1 MVAAGSA
8 IGASQSDSTGPVL
21 AFVGAILVALVTWY
35 ATDRRQRT
43 ALAERERLE
52 LQLAHQRHLHDVADL
67 REVLSNTL
75 SAAEETFVLMERVV
89 KALAKDPPTAKA
101 RPGTAEKTDE
111 LLGAMRKS
119 HRDLIVRF
127 PRDDET
133 LAAHGKLLDAF
144 NAARLTLTPDGIEEF
159 AIHKSE
165 ASDALRELVETAQRS
180 HDIASAR
187 PSVA

>member
-1 MVAAGSA
+1 VVAAGSA

-43 ALAERERLE
+43 ALAAERERLA
-52 LQLAHQRHLHDVADL
+52 LQLSHQRHLHDVADL
-67 REVLSNTL
+67 REVLSDTL

-89 KALAKDPPTAKA
+89 NALAKGPPAANA
-101 RPGTAEKTDE
+101 RPGTVDKTDE

-127 PRDDET
+127 PRDDAT
-133 LAAHGKLLDAF
+133 LAAHRKLLDAF
-144 NAARLTLTPDGIEEF
+144 NAARRTLTPDGIEEF

-180 HDIASAR
+180 HDIASAKPR
-187 PSVA
+187 